1 MIDFKKLAEN
11 YKKDALN
18 SLLEFLSINSVY
30 DENSKDEENPYKV
43 DYDFSQSVKAPINA
57 GDVVGKIIVSKNGV
71 VTKEIDLI
79 SRDSVEKLGYV
90 DTLKK
95 ITEKW

>member
-30 DENSKDEENPYKV
+30 DEQSHPQPYSCKIFIKKGFGVAFTAKYSLNPLLK
-43 DYDFSQSVKAPINA
+43 FA
-57 GDVVGKIIVSKNGV
+57 
-71 VTKEIDLI
+71 L
-79 SRDSVEKLGYV
+79 EKLEMILEFLLIV
-90 DTLKK
+90 M
-95 ITEKW
+95 